1 MQCIGAFFMDST
13 KNQLCEGQAHPQKP
27 QQAILSPA
35 DDPKQHPHIQTRTN
49 TKQGLRS
56 EKKRTGTKKAMFS
69 QRRSTLENIAI
80 KIQTVKQPKGLI
92 IIRPFVSRIIDLT
105 GISLT

>member
-27 QQAILSPA
+27 KQAILSPA
-35 DDPKQHPHIQTRTN
+35 DDSKQRPHIQTRTN

-56 EKKRTGTKKAMFS
+56 EKKNEQVQKKAMFS
-69 QRRSTLENIAI
+69 
-80 KIQTVKQPKGLI
+80 
-92 IIRPFVSRIIDLT
+92 
-105 GISLT
+105 